1 MDRLRFV
8 IGKEIVYADVETVKQ
23 IQASKR
29 TATLDLIVKADTAPK
44 FKEFIGDVVK
54 DKETVEEGSEEAL
67 ALSQEEYIVPKY
79 ASLNKGSQWFD
90 LKDMTLIEEPVEV
103 TDSIFD
109 ETKFVIQITGIGEM
123 GDTEIAAINMEDI
136 LGIEDDI
143 VDDDEFVFNFIRKG
157 DTTTIDDVE
166 YKVDNVNKYC
176 VIMITEDED
185 GEERK
190 YKWSFK
196 KTREIFEQDDLVK
209 LRELEM

>member
-1 MDRLRFV
+1 MDKLRFV
-8 IGKEIVYADVETVKQ
+8 IGKEIVYAEVETVKE
-23 IQASKR
+23 IRASKR
-29 TATLDLIVKADTAPK
+29 TAKLNLIVKADTAPK
-44 FKEFIGDVVK
+44 FKEFIGDVVE
-54 DKETVEEGSEEAL
+54 DKEKVEEGSEEAL
-67 ALSQEEYIVPKY
+67 ALSQDEYIVPKY
-79 ASLNKGSQWFD
+79 ASLNKGDKWFD
-90 LKDMTLIEEPVEV
+90 LKGMTLIEEPIEV

-136 LGIEDDI
+136 LGIEDDV

-157 DTTTIDDVE
+157 DATTIDDVE

-176 VIMITEDED
+176 VIMITKDED
-185 GEERK
+185 GDEHK